1 MYKRFTD
8 RCRQAMRLANQE
20 AERLN
25 HEYMSTEHILLGLV
39 KEGGGVAADLL
50 KDFDVQ
56 LHTVIEEVNKLL
68 EKEAP
73 VSLGG
78 RIPPTPRAKKVIE
91 YAMEEARKLNDD
103 YVGTEHIL
111 LGLLRE
117 EEGVAAQL
125 LMTLGLRLE
134 LVRTMI
140 QANPESF
147 DDEGRFRSSGDNPPP
162 PVRPLDDDSKR
173 RVRELAEE
181 LAALERG
188 KFDAVANQ
196 DFDEA
201 AQLRDKQDRFW
212 IELRSLHLPRFVL
225 KNVKRLVRATTSRF
239 PLLDMLCDDA
249 GEPDAAVLSMLPNPM
264 MPPVKIVVGAIP
276 RHPVSTLQAVLAQG
290 DIGSPFFQALVP
302 LISPESVGQFK
313 GSQKEMARL
322 VFSEIG
328 RTKSPVVLC
337 VVRPTAL
344 PGDVQEELYAGIHGT
359 ECDFVLFETPGEA
372 GEVRGKLPPGTT
384 LLGG

>member
-8 RCRQAMRLANQE
+8 RSRQVMRLANRE
-20 AERLN
+20 AERLK
-25 HEYMSTEHILLGLV
+25 HEYIGTEHILLGLV

-50 KDFDVQ
+50 KDFGVQ
-56 LHTVIEEVNKLL
+56 LHTVTEEVNKLI
-68 EKEAP
+68 EKEAS
-73 VSLGG
+73 VSFSG
-78 RIPPTPRAKKVIE
+78 RILPTPRAKKVIE

-117 EEGVAAQL
+117 EVGGAAQL
-125 LMTLGLRLE
+125 LMKLGLRLE
-134 LVRTMI
+134 RVRAMI
-140 QANPESF
+140 QANPDRF
-147 DDEGRFRSSGDNPPP
+147 DDEGRLRSSGDNPSPL
-162 PVRPLDDDSKR
+162 VRTLDDDSKR
-173 RVRELAEE
+173 RVSKLAEE

-201 AQLRDKQDRFW
+201 TQLRDKQDRSW
-212 IELRSLHLPRFVL
+212 IELRNLHLPRFVL
-225 KNVKRLVRATTSRF
+225 ENVKRLARATTSRF
-239 PLLDMLCDDA
+239 PLLDMLCDEA
-249 GEPDAAVLSMLPNPM
+249 GEPDAAVLAMLPNPM

-276 RHPVSTLQAVLAQG
+276 QHPVSTLKALLAPD

-302 LISPESVGQFK
+302 LISPESIGQFK

-322 VFSEIG
+322 VFSEIS
-328 RTKSPVVLC
+328 RATSPIVLC

-344 PGDVQEELYAGIHGT
+344 PGEVQEELYAGIHPAN
-359 ECDFVLFETPGEA
+359 CDFVLFETPGEA
-372 GEVRGKLPPGTT
+372 GEVRAKLPPGTT